1 MTDIP
6 ASAPGAIR
14 LIFEYDGDDVRLIL
28 QQPVDVA
35 VTGFDA
41 HPDIRAGRYAEVRD
55 AQDTPLTRVPVRTG
69 DLQSAEVFPE
79 TPGEPITRVQV
90 ERPSGAFTVVVPAP
104 EAARSIALIDIAE
117 PDPEDAGGRGA
128 EPPGDGGDGR
138 RLGGPRG
145 TEITSFAIEGR
156 GETE

>member
-6 ASAPGAIR
+6 DSVPGAIR
-14 LIFEYDGDDVRLIL
+14 LIFEYDGDEVRLIL

-55 AQDTPLTRVPVRTG
+55 AQETPLTRVPIRAG
-69 DLQSAEVFPE
+69 DIHSAEVFPE
-79 TPGEPITRVQV
+79 TPGDPITRVRVDQ
-90 ERPSGAFTVVVPAP
+90 PSGAFTVVVPAP
-104 EAARSIALIDIAE
+104 AAARSIALIDIAAPE
-117 PDPEDAGGRGA
+117 PDDVVSRDA

-138 RLGGPRG
+138 RLGGSRI